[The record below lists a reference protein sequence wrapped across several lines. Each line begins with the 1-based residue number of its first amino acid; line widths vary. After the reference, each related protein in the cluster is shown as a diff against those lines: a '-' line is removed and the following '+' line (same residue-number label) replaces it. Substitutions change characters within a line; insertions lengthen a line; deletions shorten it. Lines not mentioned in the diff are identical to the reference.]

1 MSVPLH
7 RVFHG
12 IKDLRLN
19 ECLRCETGV
28 FSCVLGVSDDNPAKR
43 KRTKPRNLLKYND
56 FARFLRDLAGAQTQN
71 LQNRNL
77 TLYSIELR
85 GLNLFFSSTI
95 RCICSLRHTLHSP

>member
-28 FSCVLGVSDDNPAKR
+28 FSCVVGVSDDNPAKR

-56 FARFLRDLAGAQTQN
+56 FARFLRDPAGTAFFFVTFRRVSRICRTQAGCMSFIKFHCPFQLCGF
-71 LQNRNL
+71 LQ
-77 TLYSIELR
+77 
-85 GLNLFFSSTI
+85 
-95 RCICSLRHTLHSP
+95 